1 MSQFDLLT
9 GKSRPGTGTK
19 AGKTM
24 KMTVSPA
31 GLALLKRLEGFR
43 AEAEI
48 MTDGRALVGH
58 GHVQALAP
66 AAPVGETEAE
76 ALLRQDLAP
85 VEAAI
90 TSKVLAPLTQAQF
103 DALASFVFSI
113 GVDAFAKSDVLRRLN
128 AGEPIAA
135 ACAMDAWRKSRV
147 NGEPQV
153 IDALVRRRSAE
164 RAMFLML
171 DEPIAAPS
179 AYVRA
184 EIDHAASVLGA
195 SRVAAMPAA
204 ARPAPLDEEARRL
217 ADILARDPATAHAL
231 KAPPAPEPVDDEP
244 LVLTRVVPAPVNTA
258 RDVTG
263 LALLGI
269 AGTGLFAAGLVALNQ
284 DSSILFLLFTAP
296 GVVMMAAAGW
306 QLLRDRLNLRWPSN
320 LIRG

>member
-9 GKSRPGTGTK
+9 GDKSESRK
-19 AGKTM
+19 SMA
-24 KMTVSPA
+24 MTVSTA

-48 MTDGRALVGH
+48 MADGRALVGH

-66 AAPVGETEAE
+66 STPVGETEAE
-76 ALLRQDLAP
+76 ALLRYDLAP
-85 VEAAI
+85 IEAAI
-90 TSKVLAPLTQAQF
+90 ASKVLAPMSQAQF
-103 DALASFVFSI
+103 DALASFIFSI

-153 IDALVRRRSAE
+153 IDALVRRRAAE
-164 RAMFLML
+164 RAMFLLL

-184 EIDHAASVLGA
+184 EIDHAASLLGA
-195 SRVAAMPAA
+195 SRVGTMPAMPTAA
-204 ARPAPLDEEARRL
+204 PSAVLDTEARRL
-217 ADILARDPATAHAL
+217 ADILARDPGTAHAL
-231 KAPPAPEPVDDEP
+231 QAPPAPEVEEEEP
-244 LVLTRVVPAPVNTA
+244 LMLTQIVRAPLNTA
-258 RDVTG
+258 RAVTG

-269 AGTGLFAAGLVALNQ
+269 AGTGLFAAGLVSLNQ
-284 DSSILFLLFTAP
+284 HNNVLFLLLTAP

-306 QLLRDRLNLRWPSN
+306 QFLRDRLNLRWPTN
-320 LIRG
+320 LMQG

>member
-1 MSQFDLLT
+1 
-9 GKSRPGTGTK
+9 
-19 AGKTM
+19 M

>member
-1 MSQFDLLT
+1 MT
-9 GKSRPGTGTK
+9 
-19 AGKTM
+19 
-24 KMTVSPA
+24 MTVSPE

-48 MTDGRALVGH
+48 MADGRALVGH
-58 GHVQALAP
+58 GHVQAQAP
-66 AAPVGETEAE
+66 AKPLNAEQAE

-90 TSKVLAPLTQAQF
+90 ATKVLAPLTQAQF

-195 SRVAAMPAA
+195 SRVSAMPTVAAVAPQAA
-204 ARPAPLDEEARRL
+204 ADEEARRL

-231 KAPPAPEPVDDEP
+231 KAPPAQEIVEDEP
-244 LVLTRVVPAPVNTA
+244 LILTRVVQAPVNTA

-269 AGTGLFAAGLVALNQ
+269 AGTGLFAAGLVALNE

-296 GVVMMAAAGW
+296 GAVMMAAAGW
-306 QLLRDRLNLRWPSN
+306 QLLRDRLNLRWPDGMARN
-320 LIRG
+320 

>member
-1 MSQFDLLT
+1 MT
-9 GKSRPGTGTK
+9 
-19 AGKTM
+19 
-24 KMTVSPA
+24 MTVSTA

-48 MTDGRALVGH
+48 MADGRALVGH
-58 GHVQALAP
+58 GHVQAVPP
-66 AAPVGETEAE
+66 AAPVGEAEAE

-90 TSKVLAPLTQAQF
+90 AVRVLAPLTQAQF

-179 AYVRA
+179 AYLRA

-204 ARPAPLDEEARRL
+204 ARPAPLDEDARRL

-231 KAPPAPEPVDDEP
+231 KAPPAPEPVEDEP

-269 AGTGLFAAGLVALNQ
+269 VGTGLFAAGLVALNQ
-284 DSSILFLLFTAP
+284 DSSVLFLLFTAP

-306 QLLRDRLNLRWPSN
+306 QLLRDRLNLRWPTN